1 RVVVVKRMLPD
12 LTAESGAVSM
22 FIDEA
27 KLSARLVHP
36 NIVQVY
42 DFGKIDK
49 RYFLVM
55 EYVAGCDLSRLL
67 AHLDDQGRKVPL
79 SASVRIIT
87 ALLNGLA
94 YAHEMRGADGAPL
107 GVVHRDVAPSNILL
121 GTRGEIKL
129 TDFGIAKTR
138 DRLEHTR
145 AGVIKGKYH
154 YMSPE

>member
-1 RVVVVKRMLPD
+1 MSGGTYDEFGRFHLLERIGAGGMGEVFRAEMRGPDGFARVVVVKRMLPD
-12 LTAESGAVSM
+12 ITAESGAVAM

-27 KLSARLVHP
+27 KLSARLIHP

-42 DFGKIDK
+42 DFGKVDK

-67 AHLDDQGRKVPL
+67 SHLDDQERKLPL
-79 SASVRIIT
+79 SAAVRIIT

-107 GVVHRDVAPSNILL
+107 GVVHRDVAP
-121 GTRGEIKL
+121 
-129 TDFGIAKTR
+129 
-138 DRLEHTR
+138 
-145 AGVIKGKYH
+145 
-154 YMSPE
+154 